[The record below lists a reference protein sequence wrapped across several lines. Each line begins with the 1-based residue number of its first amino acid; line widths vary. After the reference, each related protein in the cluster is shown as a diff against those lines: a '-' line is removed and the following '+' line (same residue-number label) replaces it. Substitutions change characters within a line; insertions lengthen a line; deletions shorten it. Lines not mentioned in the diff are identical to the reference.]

1 MERSNPWTNNT
12 WFWLRFERSKERSG
26 TAQLSKIKV
35 LAYHDTFRSRHIHT
49 IVTALHCAHCLVS
62 LILTPIHWKFVVW
75 SDSPTFKNQ
84 SQPVDDDWCLMGALS
99 SSLSWHFPIS
109 SRSHNNPWVSLCT
122 LLDFLDFDSYFL
134 KVYCLVDPKKE
145 VAQLNFQKSKS
156 IDWEF
161 FSSSLSWHFLIA
173 SRSHDCHCIA
183 LCRLFPWIWL
193 QFFESF

>member
-1 MERSNPWTNNT
+1 MTLSNLVTFTWLSLHCTVHIVWFP
-12 WFWLRFERSKERSG
+12 WFWLQSIESLLFGR

-35 LAYHDTFRSRHIHT
+35 NQWMMIDVSWELSVLAYHDTFWSRHVHT
-49 IVTALHCAHCLVS
+49 IT
-62 LILTPIHWKFVVW
+62 
-75 SDSPTFKNQ
+75 
-84 SQPVDDDWCLMGALS
+84 
-99 SSLSWHFPIS
+99 
-109 SRSHNNPWVSLCT
+109 PWVSLCT

-161 FSSSLSWHFLIA
+161 FSPSLSWHFLIA

-193 QFFESF
+193 RFFESF